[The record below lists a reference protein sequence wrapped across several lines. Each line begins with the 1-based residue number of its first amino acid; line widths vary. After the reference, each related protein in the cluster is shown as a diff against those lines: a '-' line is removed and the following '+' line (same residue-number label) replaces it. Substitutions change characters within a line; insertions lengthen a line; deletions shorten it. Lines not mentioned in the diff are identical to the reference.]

1 MIWFTC
7 QQCGKKHGRPEKAI
21 GSLVFCEC
29 GQGNM
34 VPWESTA
41 QAETV
46 GVAEEAPLVPELAP
60 VKFEP
65 VPVPPA
71 YPRAEPKPLRDERR
85 PRRKRRDPNEC
96 LNHPDVVREAACV
109 DCGASFCQDCLVYLQ
124 AKPLCGQCK
133 NQRLRALHRELPTS
147 QLALLSLLLA
157 LFTGPL
163 AFILYAMGVM
173 GRGDTSKFP
182 LLGLVPQLI
191 ALALGVWALQRI
203 EKNRAL
209 GGQALA
215 LSAIFTAGLAMFWSV
230 FVTYY
235 GPRLWG

>member
-1 MIWFTC
+1 MN
-7 QQCGKKHGRPEKAI
+7 GGHGASGAI
-21 GSLVFCEC
+21 RMSA
-29 GQGNM
+29 
-34 VPWESTA
+34 SIT
-41 QAETV
+41 
-46 GVAEEAPLVPELAP
+46 
-60 VKFEP
+60 
-65 VPVPPA
+65 
-71 YPRAEPKPLRDERR
+71 
-85 PRRKRRDPNEC
+85 
-96 LNHPDVVREAACV
+96 PDVVREAACV

-191 ALALGVWALQRI
+191 ALALESGPCSVSKRTVPWAARRSRCPPFSP
-203 EKNRAL
+203 RAWPCSGRCL
-209 GGQALA
+209 
-215 LSAIFTAGLAMFWSV
+215 
-230 FVTYY
+230 
-235 GPRLWG
+235 

>member
-1 MIWFTC
+1 MN
-7 QQCGKKHGRPEKAI
+7 GGHGASGAI
-21 GSLVFCEC
+21 RMSASITRMSF
-29 GQGNM
+29 
-34 VPWESTA
+34 A
-41 QAETV
+41 
-46 GVAEEAPLVPELAP
+46 
-60 VKFEP
+60 
-65 VPVPPA
+65 
-71 YPRAEPKPLRDERR
+71 RR
-85 PRRKRRDPNEC
+85 PASI
-96 LNHPDVVREAACV
+96 AA
-109 DCGASFCQDCLVYLQ
+109 ASFCQDCLVYLQ

-173 GRGDTSKFP
+173 GRGDTTKFP

-209 GGQALA
+209 GGQARRPVRHFHRGPGHVLVGVCDVLWAAPVGIGKNVPLTLRVRFLHLA
-215 LSAIFTAGLAMFWSV
+215 ERDEYA
-230 FVTYY
+230 
-235 GPRLWG
+235 R